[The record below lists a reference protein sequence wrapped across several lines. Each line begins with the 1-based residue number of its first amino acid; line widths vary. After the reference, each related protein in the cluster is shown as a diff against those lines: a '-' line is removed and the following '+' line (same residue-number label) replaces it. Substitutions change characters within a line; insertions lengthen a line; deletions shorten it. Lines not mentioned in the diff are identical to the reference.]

1 MAMIWLRN
9 FIQYQ
14 TRTGQPVEAGATVVI
29 PRSRALI
36 VRWPFGGWVW
46 NRPVSVTFQDGERTR
61 RTPVIDLTRV
71 VQLSLFG
78 LATIFFTTGLIVSR
92 RRRNQNE

>member
-1 MAMIWLRN
+1 MTHLQR

-14 TRTGQPVEAGATVVI
+14 TRTGQPVTAGSTTVI

-46 NRPVSVTFQDGERTR
+46 NRPVSVTFQDGERSSR
-61 RTPVIDLTRV
+61 IPVVDLTRM
-71 VQLSLFG
+71 VQLGLLG
-78 LATIFFTTGLIVSR
+78 LAAIFFTTGLIVSR
-92 RRRNQNE
+92 RRRSQNE